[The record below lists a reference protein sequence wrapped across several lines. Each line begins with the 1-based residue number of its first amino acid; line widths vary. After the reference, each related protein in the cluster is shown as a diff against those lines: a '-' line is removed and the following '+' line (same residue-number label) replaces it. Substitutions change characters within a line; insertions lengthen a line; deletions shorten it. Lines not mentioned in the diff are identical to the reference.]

1 MATKPKA
8 PILPRDPR
16 DPMGIDK
23 LERGAMREFAKRMR
37 RVRDLYKT
45 AIKRFPYEPV
55 VNARYA
61 FRLDAALLAAIL
73 SNLDFEV
80 DLLLMGE
87 SASSTGTWFFES
99 YVAVAMARGTAQ
111 EFANLSRQS
120 AAYLAD
126 KVDMATIMRSDP
138 YRLRIALMRAREF
151 EEMKGLTGQVKA
163 DMSRILTEGLARG
176 LNPLDIARNMN
187 EQTGIEEY
195 RANRIARTEIGTALR
210 RAKWDEADDAT
221 ERLGLTTKEMH
232 LSALSP
238 TTRATHAA
246 RHGKLYTVE
255 ECRDW
260 WAQGAESINCKC
272 ATTSVLVDKD
282 DNPVVPGIIEA
293 AMRSKKIM
301 EERDY
306 EWSKD

>member
-23 LERGAMREFAKRMR
+23 LERGAMREFAKRLR
-37 RVRDLYKT
+37 QVRDLYKT
-45 AIKRFPYEPV
+45 AIKRFPYEMV

-99 YVAVAMARGTAQ
+99 YVSVAMARGTSQ

-120 AAYLAD
+120 PAYLAD

-187 EQTGIEEY
+187 EQTGIEEF

-210 RAKWDEADDAT
+210 RAKWDEAEDAT

-260 WAQGAESINCKC
+260 WAQGANGINCKC
-272 ATTSVLVDKD
+272 ATTSVLVDKEG
-282 DNPVVPGIIEA
+282 NPVVPGIIEA
-293 AMRSKKIM
+293 AMRSKQIM
-301 EERDY
+301 EDRDY